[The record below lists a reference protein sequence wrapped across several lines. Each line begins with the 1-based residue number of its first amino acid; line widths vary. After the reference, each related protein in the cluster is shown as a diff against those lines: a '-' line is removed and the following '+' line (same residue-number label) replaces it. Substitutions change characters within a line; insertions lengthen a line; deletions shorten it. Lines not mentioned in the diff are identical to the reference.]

1 MFKSLRNKSRLKLL
15 ASASLLLFISGCAKN
30 MDADGNILPERII
43 GYTTKFSDIWSN
55 ESWFSAIFVFPLAKL
70 LNALQPYI
78 GVALAIGVL
87 TILVHLVT
95 FSLTVKSTVASQKIQ
110 IIQPELNKIQKKY
123 EGKKDEQS
131 RMRMAQE
138 MQALYSKHDIN
149 PFGTILTSFIQL
161 PVIIAMWQAVQRS
174 EAVINGTLLGESLK
188 VSPLNGI
195 MSGKILYI
203 VIFVIMG
210 LLQFLSMQLP
220 SILAKRKAKKQPK
233 YAQSSAPTGGG
244 QKSMMYGMWV
254 FIMFISISWP
264 TAMSL
269 YWLVSA
275 GVRVAQTLFINWK
288 YID

>member
-30 MDADGNILPERII
+30 MDSSGNILPDRII

-70 LNALQPYI
+70 LNALQPYM
-78 GVALAIGVL
+78 GVALAIALV
-87 TILVHLVT
+87 TVLVHLIT
-95 FSLTVKSTVASQKIQ
+95 FGFTVKSTVAQQKMQ

-138 MQALYSKHDIN
+138 MQAIYSKHDIN

-161 PVIIAMWQAVQRS
+161 PIIIAVWQAVQRS

-188 VSPLNGI
+188 VTPLNGI
-195 MSGKILYI
+195 MDGKILYI
-203 VIFVIMG
+203 VIFVAMG
-210 LLQFLSMQLP
+210 LFQFLSMQLP
-220 SILAKRKAKKQPK
+220 SILAKRKAKKTSH
-233 YAQSSAPTGGG
+233 QSASDSAGNS

-275 GVRVAQTLFINWK
+275 AVRVAQTLFIQWK
-288 YID
+288 YIN